1 MGAIFFYIFVY
12 FVGYYGSNILNML
25 TVRPLVTNRYMAALM
40 PVYGIAAMH
49 AYMIVTRP
57 LPAGADITIEYALL
71 VFVTLPVVVVTL
83 GATYFMWN
91 NKPKQDDHSDPSSA
105 HAEQPPA
112 DALTA
117 KAPLPETPVQ
127 SGNSESVN
135 APSAPTIDTAEKPN
149 DNKAH

>member
-91 NKPKQDDHSDPSSA
+91 NKPKQDDHLEHSPA
-105 HAEQPPA
+105 GAEQSA
-112 DALTA
+112 AEAFTA
-117 KAPLPETPVQ
+117 EASLPDSHAQ
-127 SGNSESVN
+127 SGNRESTN
-135 APSAPTIDTAEKPN
+135 APSSQATNNAGKPDDTKTP
-149 DNKAH
+149 

>member
-1 MGAIFFYIFVY
+1 MGAIFFYIVVY

-25 TVRPLVTNRYMAALM
+25 TVRPLVNNRYMAALM

-91 NKPKQDDHSDPSSA
+91 HKAKQDDHSEHSTEDGQPA
-105 HAEQPPA
+105 AE
-112 DALTA
+112 ALAA
-117 KAPLPETPVQ
+117 KTPLPDTHAQAESSDSTTPHSTQ
-127 SGNSESVN
+127 
-135 APSAPTIDTAEKPN
+135 TMDTADKPS
-149 DNKAH
+149 DTKPH